1 MCKGAN
7 RHFQQGEGLNIVEIS
22 RNFVDSSD
30 IYTVLGSHFTRQQS
44 AVLYFCP
51 VVVI

>member
-7 RHFQQGEGLNIVEIS
+7 RHFQQREGLNFMDIS
-22 RNFVDSSD
+22 RNFVDRSNLH
-30 IYTVLGSHFTRQQS
+30 TVLGSHFTRQQS